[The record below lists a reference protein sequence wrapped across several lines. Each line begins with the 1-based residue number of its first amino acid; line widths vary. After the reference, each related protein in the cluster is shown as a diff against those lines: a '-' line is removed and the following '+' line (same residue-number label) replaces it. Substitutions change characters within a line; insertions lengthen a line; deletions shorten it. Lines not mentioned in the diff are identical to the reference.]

1 MPPPVHAICL
11 ALPTVRGS
19 PSIFNN
25 VDNWFGFNANA
36 RAGQHW
42 SRMPINA
49 QRLAAALDGKT
60 SRDQQQGK
68 RWEVSG
74 MWL

>member
-1 MPPPVHAICL
+1 
-11 ALPTVRGS
+11 
-19 PSIFNN
+19 
-25 VDNWFGFNANA
+25 
-36 RAGQHW
+36 
-42 SRMPINA
+42 MPINA